1 MIALWILIALITAAA
16 LALLL
21 FPLFRRPADQ
31 PGRTD
36 FDATV
41 YREQLKEV
49 ERDLGRGLLSGAE
62 ATAARTEIQRRLLA
76 VREAANA
83 KASGAAA
90 SPAASRLGLSAVIAV
105 AVPVG
110 AVALYLHLG
119 QPGIPDFPL
128 AARKAPAPAVAAGG
142 RGDMEEL
149 ASRLAERLAQSPDD
163 IKGWLL
169 LARTYKTLQNYQ
181 GAAKAYRRALR
192 IDNRPGISVD
202 YAEVLML
209 LADGAVTAEGREIFR
224 RVRASDP
231 FNPKARYY
239 LGMDKARQGDLRG
252 ALRDWVD
259 LVTVSADQAPW
270 LDLVRRQIDSTAE
283 EAGVDPAS
291 IKPTAEALDL
301 AKSLAKL
308 ETAAPMPDRQQIEA
322 IRAMAEKLAAKL
334 ADRPGDAEG
343 WSRLARAY
351 ETLGETEK
359 ASQALK
365 RAAAKK

>member
-31 PGRTD
+31 PDRTD

-49 ERDLGRGLLSGAE
+49 ELDLGRGLLSGAE

-76 VREAANA
+76 VREAAEA

-128 AARKAPAPAVAAGG
+128 AARKAPAVAAGG

-181 GAAKAYRRALR
+181 GAAEAYRRALQ

-239 LGMDKARQGDLRG
+239 LGMDKAQQGDVRG

-259 LVTVSADQAPW
+259 LVTVSADQVPW
-270 LDLVRRQIDSTAE
+270 LDLVRRQIDSMAE
-283 EAGVDPAS
+283 EAGIDPAS

-359 ASQALK
+359 ASRALK

>member
-1 MIALWILIALITAAA
+1 MTALWILIALITAAA

-21 FPLFRRPADQ
+21 FPLFRRPADE
-31 PGRTD
+31 PGRAD

-49 ERDLGRGLLSGAE
+49 ALDLGRGLLSGAE

-76 VREAANA
+76 VRETADAI
-83 KASGAAA
+83 ASGAAA
-90 SPAASRLGLSAVIAV
+90 SPAAGRRGLIVIIAV

-119 QPGIPDFPL
+119 QPGIPDFPF
-128 AARKAPAPAVAAGG
+128 AARKAPAAAAGAS
-142 RGDMEEL
+142 GDVEEL
-149 ASRLAERLAQSPDD
+149 ASQLAERLAQSPDD

-181 GAAKAYRRALR
+181 GAAEAYRRALR

-209 LADGAVTAEGREIFR
+209 LAGGAVTAEGREIFQ

-239 LGMDKARQGDLRG
+239 LGMDKARQGDVRG

-291 IKPTAEALDL
+291 IKPTAEALEL

-322 IRAMAEKLAAKL
+322 IRAMVEKLAAKL
-334 ADRPGDAEG
+334 ADRPDDAEG

-351 ETLGETEK
+351 EALGETEK
-359 ASQALK
+359 ALQARK